1 MNKTTFNIEIQVAK
15 YNSLISWVDIVRGGG
30 MFITSEKKEET
41 VFIGIVGA
49 VDTIAAQMLRSK
61 LDEIAAQK
69 PSQVVLDLSQV
80 PSMGSI
86 GIGNILMF
94 FKTLQGYNSLF
105 EIKGIH
111 ENLHPLFKATKLDK
125 LFSIAQ

>member
-1 MNKTTFNIEIQVAK
+1 M
-15 YNSLISWVDIVRGGG
+15 Y
-30 MFITSEKKEET
+30 ITSEKKEET
-41 VFIGIVGA
+41 VFIRIVGA

-61 LDEIAAQK
+61 LDEIAAHK

-80 PSMGSI
+80 PSMGSL

-111 ENLHPLFKATKLDK
+111 ENLYPFFKATKLDK
-125 LFSIAQ
+125 LFSIFQ